1 MTSIDL
7 ESYLACRAPSAVPG
21 GFHATMAIAT
31 GNTRLT
37 ALAVDDRGVI
47 FDSSLEADVTFVFD
61 SAETALAVLT
71 GKEDPIAAFL
81 DGRFRSDGHLPLA
94 FVLLGLFRPGAE
106 TAPPP

>member
-1 MTSIDL
+1 MTAVDL
-7 ESYLACRAPSAVPG
+7 ESHLTAVAPSAMHTTL
-21 GFHATMAIAT
+21 HATMAFAS

-37 ALAVDDRGVI
+37 ALAVTDRGVT
-47 FDSSLEADVTFVFD
+47 FDPTLTADVTFVFD

-81 DGRFRSDGHLPLA
+81 EGRFRSDGHLQLA

-106 TAPPP
+106 IAPPP